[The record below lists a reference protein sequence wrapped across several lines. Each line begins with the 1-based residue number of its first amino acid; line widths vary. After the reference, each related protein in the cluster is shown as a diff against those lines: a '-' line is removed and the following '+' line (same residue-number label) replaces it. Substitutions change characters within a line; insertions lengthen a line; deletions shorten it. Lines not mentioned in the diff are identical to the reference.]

1 MSFPLFVAKRIYSHR
16 QDKKRVSK
24 PAIIIATAGIAIGL
38 AVMILSVCVVLGFQ
52 NEVKSK
58 VMGFGSHINIL
69 NLNRTLSNDTYPI
82 VVNDSL
88 MKVVRGI
95 KGVKHAQRYVS
106 KTGLLKTDDNFQG
119 IALEGVGADFDTTF
133 LASHLLEGRI
143 PQFSDS
149 TSSNRIVISKT
160 IANDLGLKLG
170 DKIYAYF
177 IDNNI
182 RARRFTVEG
191 IYQTNLSQYDKYY
204 VYTDIYTVQRLSSW
218 EPDQASGVKI
228 QVDDIEK
235 LDSVYDRVFA
245 CVNHQSDRNGESYS
259 ALTITDIN
267 PQIFDWLGL
276 LDLNV
281 WVILV
286 LMIGVAAFTMISG
299 LLIIILERTNMIGIL
314 KALGGTNR
322 AIRHIFLYFSSMI
335 IIRAM
340 VWGNVIGL
348 GLIFLQLQF
357 GLVRLNPESYYV
369 EVVPLLVNPWLIL
382 LINVATLVISVM
394 VLVLPS
400 YLISRIHPAKSIRF
414 E

>member
-149 TSSNRIVISKT
+149 ASSNRIVISKT

-177 IDNNI
+177 IDQNI

-382 LINVATLVISVM
+382 LINAATLIISVL

>member
-95 KGVKHAQRYVS
+95 NGVKHAQRYVS

-382 LINVATLVISVM
+382 LINAATLIISVL